1 MVLNQEAKDEHMTH
15 FQAFLNHFRGKPEP
29 LFTFEKDD
37 PPYVQTR
44 LKTIID
50 RNLQDK
56 VSHIWKEHNLQLIII
71 LASAII
77 PIVNVTPLV
86 NVTGHPSFLVNIV
99 SSILGG
105 IVLGVTSV
113 LQLKKYHE
121 RWILSKTTAGR
132 LSYEYYRWKNKVGEE
147 YGRETDED
155 SRVASLVKN
164 CECIILSEAT
174 QFVGFFQPRQEPP
187 ATPQETAQGT
197 KLTTSS
203 A

>member
-44 LKTIID
+44 LKTTID

-56 VSHIWKEHNLQLIII
+56 
-71 LASAII
+71 
-77 PIVNVTPLV
+77 
-86 NVTGHPSFLVNIV
+86 
-99 SSILGG
+99 
-105 IVLGVTSV
+105 
-113 LQLKKYHE
+113 HE
-121 RWILSKTTAGR
+121 RWILSKNTAAR

-147 YGRETDED
+147 YERETDDD
-155 SRVASLVKN
+155 SRVALLVKN

-174 QFVGFFQPRQEPP
+174 QFAGFFQPRQEPP
-187 ATPQETAQGT
+187 ATPQGTAQGT
-197 KLTTSS
+197 KPTTSS
-203 A
+203 V

>member
-1 MVLNQEAKDEHMTH
+1 MILDMALNQEPKGERMTRL
-15 FQAFLNHFRGKPEP
+15 QTFLNYFRGKPEP
-29 LFTFEKDD
+29 PFTFEKND
-37 PPYVQTR
+37 PQYVQTR
-44 LKTIID
+44 LKTSID

-77 PIVNVTPLV
+77 PIINVV
-86 NVTGHPSFLVNIV
+86 RHPSLEVNIV
-99 SSILGG
+99 SAILGG
-105 IVLGVTSV
+105 IVLGVTGI

-121 RWILSKTTAGR
+121 RWILSKNTAAR

-147 YGRETDED
+147 YESETDD
-155 SRVASLVKN
+155 DRRLALLVKN

-187 ATPQETAQGT
+187 ATPQGTAQGT
-197 KLTTSS
+197 KPTTSS

>member
-1 MVLNQEAKDEHMTH
+1 MVNQEVKGEHMTR
-15 FQAFLNHFRGKPEP
+15 FQTFLNYFRGKPEP
-29 LFTFEKDD
+29 PFTFEKDD

-44 LKTIID
+44 LKTTID

-56 VSHIWKEHNLQLIII
+56 VSHIWKEHNLQFIII

-77 PIVNVTPLV
+77 PIVNVAI
-86 NVTGHPSFLVNIV
+86 HPSFGVNIV
-99 SSILGG
+99 SSVLAG
-105 IVLGVTSV
+105 IVLVVTSV

-121 RWILSKTTAGR
+121 RWILSKNTAAR

-147 YGRETDED
+147 YERETDDD
-155 SRVASLVKN
+155 SRVALLVKN

-174 QFVGFFQPRQEPP
+174 QFAGFFQPRQEPP
-187 ATPQETAQGT
+187 ATPQGTAQGT
-197 KLTTSS
+197 KPTTSS